1 MAGPLMAD
9 EHLDWKD
16 IPVNKP
22 FNEGEQSSRLCKWLA
37 IGFGL
42 IFLWLIGVL
51 VYQLT
56 EIYSK

>member
-1 MAGPLMAD
+1 MAD
-9 EHLDWKD
+9 GHLDWKD

-42 IFLWLIGVL
+42 IFLWLVAVL
-51 VYQLT
+51 IYQLT